1 MSLLGKLLKLILKKI
16 VDKYTIIILLGV
28 IIAILIFNWTTII
41 NIIENSANYLY
52 GPDAENKGKLLTII
66 LTIVGG
72 LGALWGLFLNNKKV
86 NELVR
91 QNEIA
96 LQNSNDKRFGEA
108 IGYLN
113 SDNEGIAIGGIYALY
128 QLAKEDNRYAPIIT
142 NIFYSYVNNN
152 KHKEVTVQTIITL
165 LFSENNPFISDKE
178 LIFKDLSLK
187 NLKMYCTISKIK
199 FVTCSFD
206 FVDLLGECSVS
217 FYECSMKHSLI
228 YDFKDITMIKGKYIK
243 INICNFETCD
253 IQVTV
258 DEFVKSNIMINRITN
273 LYLDIKKIEDVN
285 IYIDTADEVYINKIP
300 MEQISTNLFF
310 YYSSGIKSL
319 FLNNELVEDRKG
331 VNIIYD
337 DSIKRMKKIYIK
349 TLLTNSLS

>member
-1 MSLLGKLLKLILKKI
+1 MNLLGKLLKLIFKKI
-16 VDKYTIIILLGV
+16 IFKYKIIILCGV
-28 IIAILIFNWTTII
+28 IIAILFFNWTTII
-41 NIIENSANYLY
+41 SIIENSANYLY
-52 GPDAENKGKLLTII
+52 GPDAENKGKILTII

-91 QNEIA
+91 QNDIA
-96 LQNSNDKRFGEA
+96 IQNSNDKRFGEA

-128 QLAKEDNRYAPIIT
+128 QLAKEDSRYAPIIT

-206 FVDLLGECSVS
+206 SVDLSGECSVS

-243 INICNFETCD
+243 INICNLETCD

-258 DEFVKSNIMINRITN
+258 DEFV
-273 LYLDIKKIEDVN
+273 L
-285 IYIDTADEVYINKIP
+285 
-300 MEQISTNLFF
+300 
-310 YYSSGIKSL
+310 
-319 FLNNELVEDRKG
+319 
-331 VNIIYD
+331 
-337 DSIKRMKKIYIK
+337 
-349 TLLTNSLS
+349 TL

>member
-1 MSLLGKLLKLILKKI
+1 MNLLGKLLKLIFKKI
-16 VDKYTIIILLGV
+16 IFKYKIIILCGV
-28 IIAILIFNWTTII
+28 IIAILFFNWTTII
-41 NIIENSANYLY
+41 SIIENSANYLY
-52 GPDAENKGKLLTII
+52 GPDAENKGKILTII

-91 QNEIA
+91 QNDIA
-96 LQNSNDKRFGEA
+96 IQNSNDKRFGEA

-128 QLAKEDNRYAPIIT
+128 QLAKEDSRYAPIIT

-206 FVDLLGECSVS
+206 SVDLSGECSVS

-228 YDFKDITMIKGKYIK
+228 YDFKDITMIK
-243 INICNFETCD
+243 
-253 IQVTV
+253 
-258 DEFVKSNIMINRITN
+258 
-273 LYLDIKKIEDVN
+273 DVN
-285 IYIDTADEVYINKIP
+285 IYIDTADEVYINNISI
-300 MEQISTNLFF
+300 EQILTNLFL
-310 YYSSGIKSL
+310 YYSSEIKSL
-319 FLNNELVEDRKG
+319 FFNNEPVEDRKKL
-331 VNIIYD
+331 NIISD
-337 DSIKRMKKIYIK
+337 DSIKRMKKNYIK

>member
-1 MSLLGKLLKLILKKI
+1 MG
-16 VDKYTIIILLGV
+16 T
-28 IIAILIFNWTTII
+28 F
-41 NIIENSANYLY
+41 
-52 GPDAENKGKLLTII
+52 
-66 LTIVGG
+66 
-72 LGALWGLFLNNKKV
+72 FNNKKV

-91 QNEIA
+91 QNDIA
-96 LQNSNDKRFGEA
+96 IQNSNDKRFGEA

-128 QLAKEDNRYAPIIT
+128 QLAKEDSRYAPIIT

-206 FVDLLGECSVS
+206 SVDLSGECSVS

-243 INICNFETCD
+243 INICNLETCD

-258 DEFVKSNIMINRITN
+258 DEFVTNIMFNRITN

-285 IYIDTADEVYINKIP
+285 IYIDTADEVYINNISI
-300 MEQISTNLFF
+300 EQILTNLFL
-310 YYSSGIKSL
+310 YYSSEIKSL
-319 FLNNELVEDRKG
+319 FFNNEPVEDRKKL
-331 VNIIYD
+331 NIISD
-337 DSIKRMKKIYIK
+337 DSIKRMKKNYIK

>member
-1 MSLLGKLLKLILKKI
+1 M
-16 VDKYTIIILLGV
+16 
-28 IIAILIFNWTTII
+28 
-41 NIIENSANYLY
+41 
-52 GPDAENKGKLLTII
+52 TII

-91 QNEIA
+91 QNDIA
-96 LQNSNDKRFGEA
+96 IQNSNDKRFGEA

-128 QLAKEDNRYAPIIT
+128 QLAKEDSRYAPIIT

-206 FVDLLGECSVS
+206 SVDLSGECSVS

-228 YDFKDITMIKGKYIK
+228 YDFRVKWTSDIICDPHLICPAYIILRFFTGNHNDRDIIHPVLSCHSRKDLEAIHDRHH
-243 INICNFETCD
+243 NI
-253 IQVTV
+253 Q
-258 DEFVKSNIMINRITN
+258 
-273 LYLDIKKIEDVN
+273 
-285 IYIDTADEVYINKIP
+285 
-300 MEQISTNLFF
+300 QHQ
-310 YYSSGIKSL
+310 
-319 FLNNELVEDRKG
+319 
-331 VNIIYD
+331 
-337 DSIKRMKKIYIK
+337 
-349 TLLTNSLS
+349 

>member
-1 MSLLGKLLKLILKKI
+1 MNLLGKLLKLIFKKI
-16 VDKYTIIILLGV
+16 IFKYKIIILCGV
-28 IIAILIFNWTTII
+28 IIAILFFNWTTII
-41 NIIENSANYLY
+41 SIIENSANYLY

-91 QNEIA
+91 QNDIA
-96 LQNSNDKRFGEA
+96 IQNSNDKRFGEA

-128 QLAKEDNRYAPIIT
+128 QLAKEDSRYAPIIT

-206 FVDLLGECSVS
+206 SVDLSGECSVS

-243 INICNFETCD
+243 INICNLETCD

-285 IYIDTADEVYINKIP
+285 IYIDTADEIYINNISI
-300 MEQISTNLFF
+300 EQIYFSIIPLKSNL
-310 YYSSGIKSL
+310 Y
-319 FLNNELVEDRKG
+319 FLIMNRL
-331 VNIIYD
+331 
-337 DSIKRMKKIYIK
+337 KIER
-349 TLLTNSLS
+349 S

>member
-1 MSLLGKLLKLILKKI
+1 MNLLGKLLKLIFKKI
-16 VDKYTIIILLGV
+16 IFKYKIIILCGV
-28 IIAILIFNWTTII
+28 IIAILFFNWTTII
-41 NIIENSANYLY
+41 SIIENSANYLY
-52 GPDAENKGKLLTII
+52 GPDAENKGKILTII
-66 LTIVGG
+66 LTIVDG
-72 LGALWGLFLNNKKV
+72 LGALWGLFFNNKKV

-91 QNEIA
+91 QNDIA
-96 LQNSNDKRFGEA
+96 IQNSNDKRFGEA

-128 QLAKEDNRYAPIIT
+128 QLAKEDSRYAPIIT

-165 LFSENNPFISDKE
+165 LFSENNPFIYDKE

-206 FVDLLGECSVS
+206 SVDLSGECSVS

-243 INICNFETCD
+243 INICNLETCD

-258 DEFVKSNIMINRITN
+258 DEFVTNIMFNRITN

-285 IYIDTADEVYINKIP
+285 IYIDTADEVYINNISI
-300 MEQISTNLFF
+300 EQILTNLFL
-310 YYSSGIKSL
+310 YYSSEIKSL
-319 FLNNELVEDRKG
+319 FFNNEPVEDRKKL
-331 VNIIYD
+331 NIISD
-337 DSIKRMKKIYIK
+337 DSIKRMKKNYIK